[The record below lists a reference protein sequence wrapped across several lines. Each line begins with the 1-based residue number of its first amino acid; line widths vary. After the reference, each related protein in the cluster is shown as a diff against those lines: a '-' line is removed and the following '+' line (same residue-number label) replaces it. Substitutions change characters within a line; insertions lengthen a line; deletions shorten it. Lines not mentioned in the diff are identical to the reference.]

1 MIVSINSQN
10 FDEEFFHD
18 KSLTYIA
25 RLNRTGVIF
34 MECEI
39 SPATTIKIQKEP
51 HSEFITVS
59 FILDSNNR
67 NLFEIYHC
75 LYMDIDTIFKTITLY
90 V

>member
-1 MIVSINSQN
+1 MIEIINYSN
-10 FDEEFFHD
+10 FDEELFYE
-18 KSLTYIA
+18 KSKTYKV
-25 RLNRTGVIF
+25 RLNHVGVTLMQCYITD
-34 MECEI
+34 
-39 SPATTIKIQKEP
+39 TTIIIQREP